1 MILLFKI
8 FQYSNHINPYTK
20 SEGLG
25 IRLIVF
31 NVAVELRNFPF
42 YQAAMKKDRIIESYF

>member
-25 IRLIVF
+25 IGLIVP
-31 NVAVELRNFPF
+31 VVVVES
-42 YQAAMKKDRIIESYF
+42 KKLSILSGCHEKGPDY

>member
-31 NVAVELRNFPF
+31 NVAVES
-42 YQAAMKKDRIIESYF
+42 KKLSILSGRYEKGPNY